1 MRLIWTGTSAPGAAE
16 EACDFHR
23 KILNALEEKDAEKA
37 VAAMRDHLDQSQ
49 RVTAEGIKHRKEE

>member
-1 MRLIWTGTSAPGAAE
+1 MRLKT
-16 EACDFHR
+16 
-23 KILNALEEKDAEKA
+23 KDAEKA